1 MTIQNKKDNRSSVLK
16 LLLLITNVVLIVY
29 TIIFAFSYSKS
40 IKEEKEKANIET
52 FKMTIESMKDVSNRY
67 LNSER
72 SAVREWGDYI
82 ESQNFTFDQTVDY
95 IHRSTTHTDRYAHLV
110 DLETLDAWSTDTFQS
125 LDVYHSFQD
134 LEDNTRAIYL
144 GNLWTMY
151 QIDEN
156 YAVLGKYTDDST
168 GVEVVSVGVRV
179 DLKEG
184 DHKKP
189 YLLLRIIPVKSLQEI
204 WNFPAIYTNAEVS
217 LVTVAGGYVIESP
230 SMEGN
235 DFLDYISTYNFDH
248 NEEKENQLK
257 EKLFNNEVLS
267 FHYKN
272 AKNEKCYW
280 YYSVFEDSTSLAV
293 LGVIPLKELY
303 QTNSFDY
310 SIFILVCEMM
320 AILLFVDG
328 SYFYT
333 INKKL
338 KETAELANEA
348 SNAKTQFLSSMSHD
362 IRTPMNAVIGMAS
375 LARENSYDRKY
386 VNKCLDN
393 ILLSGKHLLT
403 LINDIL
409 EISKIESGNISI
421 TSKEFDL
428 DEMLDSLEAILLPQA
443 NSKNITL
450 TVEKQHIMYSSL
462 IGDDLRLTQ
471 IYLNLLTNAIK
482 YTNPGGTVRFCI
494 EERNADGN
502 VILVSVIEDNGI
514 GMSEEYQKIMYDS
527 FSRETDSRTDK
538 VFGSG
543 LGLFI
548 VKNLVDHMQGSIA
561 CESAIDKGTK
571 FTVEIPLE
579 VSFEK
584 HDREKTLESVLH
596 TLDFNDLHVL
606 VAEDNELNWEII
618 HDLLEQN
625 GIHTQRACNGK
636 ECVDILE
643 NSEEHAFDFVF
654 MDIQMPIM
662 NGYEATKVIRA
673 SKRKDIQTIP
683 VVAMSADA
691 FAEDVEACLN
701 VGMNGH
707 ISKPIDFKEVMK
719 VIEKYCSTNQ

>member
-280 YYSVFEDSTSLAV
+280 YYSVFE
-293 LGVIPLKELY
+293 Y
-303 QTNSFDY
+303 W
-310 SIFILVCEMM
+310 
-320 AILLFVDG
+320 
-328 SYFYT
+328 
-333 INKKL
+333 
-338 KETAELANEA
+338 
-348 SNAKTQFLSSMSHD
+348 
-362 IRTPMNAVIGMAS
+362 
-375 LARENSYDRKY
+375 
-386 VNKCLDN
+386 
-393 ILLSGKHLLT
+393 LT
-403 LINDIL
+403 H
-409 EISKIESGNISI
+409 S
-421 TSKEFDL
+421 
-428 DEMLDSLEAILLPQA
+428 P
-443 NSKNITL
+443 
-450 TVEKQHIMYSSL
+450 
-462 IGDDLRLTQ
+462 
-471 IYLNLLTNAIK
+471 
-482 YTNPGGTVRFCI
+482 
-494 EERNADGN
+494 
-502 VILVSVIEDNGI
+502 SVISDSGGI
-514 GMSEEYQKIMYDS
+514 SRS
-527 FSRETDSRTDK
+527 FSFPDPGYTCGSRLRWYRTR
-538 VFGSG
+538 S
-543 LGLFI
+543 
-548 VKNLVDHMQGSIA
+548 
-561 CESAIDKGTK
+561 
-571 FTVEIPLE
+571 
-579 VSFEK
+579 
-584 HDREKTLESVLH
+584 
-596 TLDFNDLHVL
+596 
-606 VAEDNELNWEII
+606 
-618 HDLLEQN
+618 
-625 GIHTQRACNGK
+625 
-636 ECVDILE
+636 
-643 NSEEHAFDFVF
+643 
-654 MDIQMPIM
+654 
-662 NGYEATKVIRA
+662 
-673 SKRKDIQTIP
+673 
-683 VVAMSADA
+683 
-691 FAEDVEACLN
+691 
-701 VGMNGH
+701 
-707 ISKPIDFKEVMK
+707 
-719 VIEKYCSTNQ
+719 

>member
-1 MTIQNKKDNRSSVLK
+1 MTIQNKNDNNSNVLK

-52 FKMTIESMKDVSNRY
+52 FKITIESMKDVSNRY

-82 ESQNFTFDQTVDY
+82 ESQNFTFDQTIDY

-110 DLETLDAWSTDTFQS
+110 DLDTLDAWSTDTFQS
-125 LDVYHSFQD
+125 LDVYHTFQD
-134 LEDNTRAIYL
+134 MDEDTKAIYF

-151 QIDEN
+151 GVDEN
-156 YAVLGKYTDDST
+156 YVVLGKYTDDST

-235 DFLDYISTYNFDH
+235 DFLDYIGKYNF
-248 NEEKENQLK
+248 NQNVEKESALK
-257 EKLFNNEVLS
+257 EKLFDNEELS
-267 FHYKN
+267 FQYKD
-272 AKNEKCYW
+272 ASGEKCYW

-293 LGVIPLKELY
+293 LGVVPMRELY

-320 AILLFVDG
+320 TILLFVDG

-338 KETAELANEA
+338 KETAELANDA

-386 VNKCLDN
+386 VNQCLDN

-421 TSKEFDL
+421 TNKEFDL
-428 DEMLDSLEAILLPQA
+428 YEMLDSLEAILLPQA
-443 NSKNITL
+443 NSKNIDL
-450 TVEKQHIMYSSL
+450 TVNKQHIMYSSL
-462 IGDDLRLTQ
+462 IGDELRLTQ
-471 IYLNLLTNAIK
+471 IYSNLLTNAIK
-482 YTNPGGTVRFCI
+482 YTNSGGKVRFDV
-494 EERNADGN
+494 EERKADGN
-502 VILVSVIEDNGI
+502 VLLVSVIEDSGV

-527 FSRETDSRTDK
+527 FSREVDSRTDK
-538 VFGSG
+538 VNGSG

-548 VKNLVDHMQGSIA
+548 VKNLVDRMQGTIT
-561 CESAIDKGTK
+561 CESAINKGTK

-579 VSFEK
+579 ISFEK

-596 TLDFNDLHVL
+596 TLDFNNLHIL

-625 GIHTQRACNGK
+625 GIHTQRANNGK
-636 ECVDILE
+636 ECLDILE
-643 NSEEHAFDFVF
+643 KSDESAFDLVF

-662 NGYEATKVIRA
+662 NGYEATKLIRA
-673 SKRKDIQTIP
+673 SQRKDVQEIP

-691 FAEDVEACLN
+691 FAEDVEACLKA
-701 VGMNGH
+701 GMNGH

-719 VIEKYCSTNQ
+719 VVEKYCSTNQ